1 MLNLAQAIPP
11 ILLAATGGSFWL
23 AWYFWKNRG
32 QPGAIWFGG
41 CLLSCGLWTS
51 LDALSF
57 LLDVPPVQELARRAA
72 WAVILS
78 VTVCF
83 FRFACI
89 YAQRTRWWRV
99 VRAPVVGALAGEIML
114 MATNAYHHLMWQPSE
129 WTDMGFVR
137 IPALVPGP
145 AFYWLHLPLTYG
157 LILGGVAVLF
167 AHTIGSPTFYVRRT
181 VLLSLGMMA
190 PLIVNLFVVSRLTR
204 GIDLTP
210 LALLVTF
217 AAVAWVTFHDRLLDV
232 MPAVRSLL
240 FQQHRDA
247 VIVLD
252 EALRVIDANPAAR
265 LLLGDEGAQ
274 GALAAALLPFWSQVR
289 EVVERGDGDSI
300 EIAHDGHVIE
310 IRSLR
315 IRDETRATIG
325 RLVALHDVTERARL
339 IRELDAYAR
348 TVAHDLKN
356 PLTAA
361 AGYLELVGMMEP
373 QLNEESARSLS
384 RAEEA
389 CHQMARIIDDLLR
402 RRSVPPPAK

>member
-1 MLNLAQAIPP
+1 MLNIAQAIPP
-11 ILLAATGGSFWL
+11 ILLAATGGAFWL

-41 CLLSCGLWTS
+41 CLLSCGLWTL

-57 LLDVPPVQELARRAA
+57 LIHAPLAQELTRRMV
-72 WAVILS
+72 WPVILS

-89 YAQRTRWWRV
+89 YAQRAWWWRV

-114 MATNAYHHLMWQPSE
+114 MATNSYHHLVWQRSD
-129 WTDMGFVR
+129 WVDLGFARV
-137 IPALVPGP
+137 PALVPGA

-157 LILGGVAVLF
+157 LILGGVVGLF

-181 VLLSLGMMA
+181 VVLSIGMVT
-190 PLIVNLFVVSRLTR
+190 PLVVNLFVVSRLTY
-204 GIDLTP
+204 GIDITP
-210 LALLVTF
+210 VGLLIAF
-217 AAVAWVTFHDRLLDV
+217 AAVAWVTLHGRLLDV

-252 EALRVIDANPAAR
+252 EALRVVDVNPSAR
-265 LLLGDEGAQ
+265 LLLGDEGTQ
-274 GALAAALLPFWSQVR
+274 GALVAGLLPFWSQVR
-289 EVVERGDGDSI
+289 EVVERGDGESI
-300 EIAHDGHVIE
+300 EIAHDGQVIE
-310 IRSLR
+310 LRSMR
-315 IRDETRATIG
+315 IRDERRATIG
-325 RLVALHDVTERARL
+325 RLVVLHDVTERARL

-361 AGYLELVGMMEP
+361 AGYLELVQMIEP
-373 QLNEESARSLS
+373 QLNEESARLLG

-389 CHQMARIIDDLLR
+389 CHQMASIIDDLLR
-402 RRSVPPPAK
+402 RRSQPSTK